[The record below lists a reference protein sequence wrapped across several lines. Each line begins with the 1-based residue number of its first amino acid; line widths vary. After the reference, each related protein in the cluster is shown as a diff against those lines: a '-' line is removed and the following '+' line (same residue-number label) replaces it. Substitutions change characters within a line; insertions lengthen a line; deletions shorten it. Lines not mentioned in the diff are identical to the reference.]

1 MEVGMFNIEE
11 RLYLLS
17 VIEEDGDV
25 MPLAQVHTYDEILKE
40 IKGMI
45 DEDLVV
51 SEDKLRL
58 TEKGRQAIQDL
69 LVAQK
74 KLKRDWIRPYFQFRR
89 DKIDENYIYLP
100 KK

>member
-1 MEVGMFNIEE
+1 MFNVEE
-11 RLYLLS
+11 QLFLLS
-17 VIEEDGDV
+17 VIEEDGDI
-25 MPLAQVHTYDEILKE
+25 MPLAQVHSYDEILAE

-45 DEDLVV
+45 EKGWVV
-51 SEDKLRL
+51 SDDQLKL
-58 TEKGRQAIQDL
+58 TSEGHNAIQNL
-69 LVAQK
+69 LLAQK

>member
-1 MEVGMFNIEE
+1 MFNIEE
-11 RLYLLS
+11 RLFLLS

-40 IKGMI
+40 INGMI
-45 DEDLVV
+45 DEGLVV
-51 SEDKLRL
+51 SDDKLKL
-58 TEKGRQAIQDL
+58 TEKGKQAIQDL
-69 LVAQK
+69 LKAQK

>member
-1 MEVGMFNIEE
+1 MFNVEE
-11 RLYLLS
+11 KLFLLS

-40 IKGMI
+40 IRSMI
-45 DEDLVV
+45 DEGLVV

-58 TEKGRQAIQDL
+58 TERGRLAIQNL
-69 LVAQK
+69 LTAQK

>member
-1 MEVGMFNIEE
+1 MFNVEE
-11 RLYLLS
+11 QLFLLS
-17 VIEEDGDV
+17 VIEEDGDI
-25 MPLAQVHTYDEILKE
+25 MPLAQVHSYDDILAE

-45 DEDLVV
+45 DKGWVV
-51 SEDKLRL
+51 SDDKLKL
-58 TEKGRQAIQDL
+58 TSEGHNAIQNL
-69 LVAQK
+69 LLAQK

>member
-1 MEVGMFNIEE
+1 MFNIEE
-11 RLYLLS
+11 RIFLLS

-40 IKGMI
+40 IKCMI
-45 DEDLVV
+45 DEGLVV
-51 SEDKLRL
+51 SDDKLKL
-58 TEKGRQAIQDL
+58 TEKGKQTIQDL
-69 LVAQK
+69 LKAQK

>member
-1 MEVGMFNIEE
+1 MFNIEE

-25 MPLAQVHTYDEILKE
+25 MPLVQVHTYDDILKE

-45 DEDLVV
+45 DEGLVV

-58 TEKGRQAIQDL
+58 TEKGKQAIRDL
-69 LVAQK
+69 LAAQK
-74 KLKRDWIRPYFQFRR
+74 KLKRDWIRPYFQYRR

>member
-1 MEVGMFNIEE
+1 MFNVEE
-11 RLYLLS
+11 QLFLLS
-17 VIEEDGDV
+17 VIEEDGDI
-25 MPLAQVHTYDEILKE
+25 MPLAQVHSYDEILAE

-45 DEDLVV
+45 EKGGVV
-51 SEDKLRL
+51 SDDKLKL
-58 TEKGRQAIQDL
+58 TSEGHNAIQNL
-69 LVAQK
+69 LLTQK

>member
-1 MEVGMFNIEE
+1 MFNIEE

-25 MPLAQVHTYDEILKE
+25 MPLAQVHTYDDILKE

-45 DEDLVV
+45 DEGLVV

-58 TEKGRQAIQDL
+58 TEKGKQAIRDL
-69 LVAQK
+69 LAAQK
-74 KLKRDWIRPYFQFRR
+74 KLKRDWIRPYFQYRR
-89 DKIDENYIYLP
+89 DKIDENYVYLP

>member
-1 MEVGMFNIEE
+1 MFNIEE
-11 RLYLLS
+11 RIFLLS

-45 DEDLVV
+45 DEGLVV
-51 SEDKLRL
+51 SDDKLKL
-58 TEKGRQAIQDL
+58 TEKGKQAIQDL
-69 LVAQK
+69 LKAQK

>member
-1 MEVGMFNIEE
+1 MFNIEE

>member
-1 MEVGMFNIEE
+1 MFNVEE
-11 RLYLLS
+11 KLFLLS

-45 DEDLVV
+45 DDGLVV

-58 TEKGRQAIQDL
+58 TEKGKQAIQNL
-69 LVAQK
+69 LAAQK

-89 DKIDENYIYLP
+89 DKIDENYIYFT
-100 KK
+100 

>member
-1 MEVGMFNIEE
+1 MFNVEE
-11 RLYLLS
+11 KLFLLS

-45 DEDLVV
+45 DDGSVV

-58 TEKGRQAIQDL
+58 TEKGKLAIQDL
-69 LVAQK
+69 LAAQK

-100 KK
+100 QK

>member
-1 MEVGMFNIEE
+1 MFNVEE
-11 RLYLLS
+11 QLFLLS
-17 VIEEDGDV
+17 VIEEDGDI
-25 MPLAQVHTYDEILKE
+25 MPLAQVHSYDEILAE

-45 DEDLVV
+45 EKGWVV
-51 SEDKLRL
+51 SDDKLKL
-58 TEKGRQAIQDL
+58 TNEGHNAIQNL
-69 LVAQK
+69 LSVQK